1 MSRNKTSAI
10 LTLVVTLIMACLFGY
25 LSILPN
31 VDANEIETNSF
42 IELYSPIDDVKLYTS
57 NVNYLTA
64 TIQDNDKTESG
75 KGLAMSYTPC
85 NETVSVTIPMLV
97 KKDVTDFKGLAFWVD
112 VPETSDEYSFTLT
125 IAKSANIV
133 QYLIADKAM
142 TLISEDGVITET
154 TTVKGEY
161 RLNGFT
167 GWIVLPKDAYL
178 DAKPVFG
185 EQYHLV
191 VEIKNIKTQAMQ
203 LTLGS
208 FGCYTDYFA
217 FICKY
222 ANVNDVAIQ
231 ALKTVDG
238 YVEEIKSLRVVTER
252 QIKLRDK
259 LLVKYVNLREN
270 FANMSE
276 EAQIET
282 AKDLEKSYQA
292 GVEDCL
298 YGDIKQTGFVMSFAT
313 MSDTHVSNTF
323 YNPEFVTALED
334 AKAINPDLSGAIVLG
349 DLSDNGISLSTP
361 ALSQLDDY
369 YNFIDS
375 YEYKNSKG
383 EDIPIMN
390 ILGNH
395 DIRGAYLDPE
405 GHYPTSSYEPA
416 VKMYL
421 EREGV
426 ESLQHDKWINGY
438 HFIFLNADRYERD
451 NGYLSAQT
459 ITWLDKTLSE
469 NEDGRPIFVMIH
481 QPVNEVIT
489 ATDAT
494 MTFAEVIAKHP
505 TAIVS
510 SGHKHS
516 AFGVN
521 KIIQKGEGV
530 FINQPSMMH
539 LNAIQYYYVEV
550 YNGGVVYRARDA
562 KNDVWQYSNYVVVQN
577 ETRANNL
584 LLDASNFDITTLTA
598 NSVTASIEKHDSV
611 SGKAIK
617 LVATDQGS
625 VSLPINAKS
634 DISNHLG
641 YAFYV
646 NSDSEIKLAI
656 NGSSLIANATYYGL
670 TANGLVERTVSLSG
684 EVIADGWVIIPKTSI
699 NGWVNLSS
707 ATQLNLTVK
716 ANQTIYFDQ
725 ASYYFNLEDFVSAVS
740 TLNYAYKNGSQTVL
754 KGELK
759 FGDKLVPP
767 TNITK
772 NSNEE
777 FDFTFIGWDID
788 GDGFVDN
795 LPQTIKGDITATA
808 IFSSTVRKYTYTF
821 YSANGQVL
829 STATANYGSE
839 IIAPTVSGLY
849 GWDIDNDGV
858 AETLPEVLTCDLEI
872 KAVLTDSAKVLEY
885 SFNDGKG
892 FIYKAGQVNSGETII
907 VPENPVST
915 KDGVYF
921 VGWDTDND
929 GYPNEIPTSIT
940 QSLNAVAIFYD
951 FNMLEMVNDG
961 TTNGWSQEGGNITFE
976 NATYALS
983 PTGKATLMKLN
994 EAGVTSGTKYAKVAL
1009 TYDRQPTALAVW
1021 FDSSSMNAFT
1031 MRVWKSWDPKQD
1043 INYGGDYLYFY
1054 ANDGSVTKCSGW
1066 RQVQVPANFKGYMVV
1081 PMTAFTNDGTMATL
1095 VAGDYLRL
1103 GFPISE
1109 DANTNLK
1116 GNIYFGEVI
1125 KLYCSIDEF
1134 IQDSDKKVYQT
1145 KNYDGSIFACGMLAE
1160 GETFTDLVVPVRDGW
1175 TFVGWDT
1182 NGDGVADEVPTKWA
1196 RIFTATAVY
1205 TREFTYKFVDKN
1217 GNTILEKTATVNSLI
1232 LPPFRYMYGQN
1243 CTVDY
1248 GGYVEGMILDKD
1260 YTFVV
1265 TVVGE
1270 DDNNDDNDNQ
1280 KPSDT
1285 DNKST
1290 GCNGCNSSI
1299 DEGIVISGTLIIASV
1314 IYLVF
1319 ATKKQRK

>member
-1 MSRNKTSAI
+1 MCKNKKSVFLMLAVITAMAFLCGS
-10 LTLVVTLIMACLFGY
+10 LTLSLNRVH
-25 LSILPN
+25 
-31 VDANEIETNSF
+31 ANNTENSAYV
-42 IELYSPIDDVKLYTS
+42 ELYSPIDDVKIYTS
-57 NVNYLTA
+57 NASNLTA
-64 TIQDNDKTESG
+64 TIKDNDKTESG
-75 KGLAMSYTPC
+75 KGLSMSYTPC
-85 NETVSVTIPMLV
+85 SETVSVTIPVVV
-97 KKDVTDFKGLAFWVD
+97 KKDANNFEGLAFWID
-112 VPETSDEYSFTLT
+112 VPETADEYSFT
-125 IAKSANIV
+125 IDIVKSENIV
-133 QYLIADKAM
+133 QYLVAGKTI
-142 TLISEDGVITET
+142 TLISENGTVTEK

-167 GWIVLPKDAYL
+167 GWVLLPKDAYY
-178 DAKPVFG
+178 DAKPIFAN
-185 EQYHLV
+185 QYDLIIS
-191 VEIKNIKTQAMQ
+191 IKTAKTQAME

-208 FGCYTDYFA
+208 FGYYTDYYA
-217 FICKY
+217 LMAKH
-222 ANVNDVAIQ
+222 ANVNSIANQVEKAI
-231 ALKTVDG
+231 DG
-238 YVEEIKSLRVVTER
+238 YIEQINSLLVTTNR
-252 QIKLRDK
+252 QIKLRNK
-259 LLVKYVNLREN
+259 MLVDYVNLKEN
-270 FANMSE
+270 FNSMSN
-276 EAQIET
+276 ADKIAV
-282 AKDLEKSYQA
+282 AKELEKEYQA
-292 GVEDCL
+292 RVEDCL

-323 YNPEFVTALED
+323 YNPEFASALED
-334 AKAINPDLSGAIVLG
+334 AKALNPNLAGAIVLG
-349 DLSDNGISLSTP
+349 DLSDNGISVSTP

-369 YNFIDS
+369 YNFINS

-459 ITWLDKTLSE
+459 ITWLDETLSE

-516 AFGVN
+516 NFNGC

-530 FINQPSMMH
+530 FINQPSMMD

-562 KNDVWQYSNYVVVQN
+562 KNDVWQYSNYVVVPN
-577 ETRANNL
+577 EIRANNL
-584 LLDASNFDITTLTA
+584 LLDASNFDLSTLTA
-598 NSVTASIEKHDSV
+598 NSVTASIEKYDSV

-699 NGWVNLSS
+699 NGTVNLSS
-707 ATQLNLTVK
+707 ATQLNLTVN

-725 ASYYFNLEDFVSAVS
+725 ASYYFNLENFVSAVS

-767 TNITK
+767 TNITR

-788 GDGFVDN
+788 GDGFVDS

-821 YSANGQVL
+821 YSANSQVL

-849 GWDIDNDGV
+849 GWDIDNDGL
-858 AETLPEVLTCDLEI
+858 AETLPEILTCDLEI

-907 VPENPVST
+907 VPENPVSNI
-915 KDGVYF
+915 DGVYF

-1021 FDSSSMNAFT
+1021 FDSSSMGAFT
-1031 MRVWKSWDPKQD
+1031 MRVWKSWEAKQD
-1043 INYGGDYLYFY
+1043 IKYGGDYLYFY
-1054 ANDGSVTKCSGW
+1054 ADNGTVTKCSGW
-1066 RQVQVPANFKGYMVV
+1066 REMSVPANFRGYMIV
-1081 PMTAFTNDGTMATL
+1081 PMTAFTTNGTMATL
-1095 VAGDYLRL
+1095 VEGDYLRL

-1109 DANTNLK
+1109 NGNTNLK
-1116 GNIYFGEVI
+1116 GNIYFGEVL

-1134 IQDSDKKVYQT
+1134 LAKSDKQVYQIRD
-1145 KNYDGSIFACGMLAE
+1145 YDGSLINCGML
-1160 GETFTDLVVPVRDGW
+1160 GENQTSVELTVPVREGW
-1175 TFVGWDT
+1175 TFVGWDI
-1182 NGDGVADEVPTKWA
+1182 NADGVADQVPTVWGKMFIA
-1196 RIFTATAVY
+1196 NALY
-1205 TREFTYKFVDKN
+1205 TREFTYKFVDKD
-1217 GNTILEKTATVNSLI
+1217 GNIILEKTATVNSLI
-1232 LPPFRYMYGQN
+1232 LPPFRYMHGED
-1243 CTVDY
+1243 CMVDY
-1248 GGYVEGMILDKD
+1248 GGYEEGMLLDKD

-1265 TVVGE
+1265 TVVREE
-1270 DDNNDDNDNQ
+1270 DENQNPPIITPDKPIKKGCKGMVND
-1280 KPSDT
+1280 SVIL
-1285 DNKST
+1285 
-1290 GCNGCNSSI
+1290 SI
-1299 DEGIVISGTLIIASV
+1299 SMVIASV
-1314 IYLVF
+1314 LYF
-1319 ATKKQRK
+1319 FTKKRKESK